1 MRSRLVV
8 LAVYTGLAPVPA
20 RAQDV
25 TGPARC
31 TGCHDHARQT
41 QKWQVDEPAR
51 AGGRAHVNAL
61 ARLDDPKA
69 AGFTRAIGLASAWS
83 ADGACVRCHATVF
96 RGGPNAGVSCESCH
110 GPASGWIELHQTR
123 GSYARAVASGMREL
137 RGKPQAIAGLCVTCH
152 FTTDARL
159 VAAGHP
165 SGASFDAG
173 SRLARIEHWTTRY
186 DATQVSAAARALAPR
201 VSAAVPATGGAAP
214 VTGGAAPATGGAA
227 PPPPV
232 GSVPGAT
239 WQDVQPLPSD
249 YAAEP
254 SAPLPASRPN
264 HPAPDLFQPAAT
276 TSVAE
281 DVLHLPQLAS
291 RGARA
296 VPASPAGEV
305 LRLRGRGL
313 LLLAGMLRD
322 GRRIRVPSAASGPAE
337 FSGPESE
344 LLRLQDEIFSLLWT
358 ELGKP
363 LP

>member
-1 MRSRLVV
+1 MCAASRAGRLVN
-8 LAVYTGLAPVPA
+8 LPPLGLACV
-20 RAQDV
+20 V
-25 TGPARC
+25 
-31 TGCHDHARQT
+31 
-41 QKWQVDEPAR
+41 V
-51 AGGRAHVNAL
+51 
-61 ARLDDPKA
+61 A
-69 AGFTRAIGLASAWS
+69 AGAACRTRHVL
-83 ADGACVRCHATVF
+83 CVR
-96 RGGPNAGVSCESCH
+96 RQRR
-110 GPASGWIELHQTR
+110 QTR

-152 FTTDARL
+152 VTTDARL

-186 DATQVSAAARALAPR
+186 DAAQMSAAARALAPR

-214 VTGGAAPATGGAA
+214 ATGGAAPATGGAA
-227 PPPPV
+227 PPLPPV
-232 GSVPGAT
+232 ASVPGAA
-239 WQDVQPLPSD
+239 WQDVRPLPSD

-254 SAPLPASRPN
+254 SAPSPAPRPSD
-264 HPAPDLFQPAAT
+264 PAPDLLQPAAT

-281 DVLHLPQLAS
+281 DVLHLPQPVS

-313 LLLAGMLRD
+313 LLLAEMLRD

-344 LLRLQDEIFSLLWT
+344 LLRLQDEIFTLLWT

>member
-1 MRSRLVV
+1 
-8 LAVYTGLAPVPA
+8 
-20 RAQDV
+20 
-25 TGPARC
+25 
-31 TGCHDHARQT
+31 
-41 QKWQVDEPAR
+41 
-51 AGGRAHVNAL
+51 VNAL

-69 AGFTRAIGLASAWS
+69 AAFTKAIGLASAWS

-96 RGGPNAGVSCESCH
+96 RGGANAGVSCESCH

-123 GSYARAVASGMREL
+123 GSYAQAVAAGMREL

-186 DATQVSAAARALAPR
+186 DVAQVSAAARALAPR
-201 VSAAVPATGGAAP
+201 VSAAAPATGGAAAAAGSARPTAGSAPPGAGSAPPATGGAAP
-214 VTGGAAPATGGAA
+214 EPTGSAPDAA
-227 PPPPV
+227 
-232 GSVPGAT
+232 
-239 WQDVQPLPSD
+239 WQDVRPLPSD
-249 YAAEP
+249 YAPEP
-254 SAPLPASRPN
+254 SASLPASGPSD
-264 HPAPDLFQPAAT
+264 PAPDLLQPAAT
-276 TSVAE
+276 TSLAE
-281 DVLHLPQLAS
+281 DVVHLPLPPS

-313 LLLAGMLRD
+313 LLLAEMLRD
-322 GRRIRVPSAASGPAE
+322 GRRIRVPSAATSAAE

-344 LLRLQDEIFSLLWT
+344 LLRLQDEIFTLLWT